1 MFRCILATALA
12 VALGTTLTQAQETGE
27 DREGG
32 IIGTGIAGTITEL
45 GSIYVNGQHI
55 EIKSGMPVLDA
66 IPAKTAGALKP
77 GETVAVVAMPQG
89 SSWQADHI
97 RQLLPLVGPV
107 SRSGDGEIR
116 IMGVRVLLQDG
127 AVLPE
132 PGTWVAVNGHWQGD
146 LVQAGRIERLDQ
158 PLAQAR
164 ITGSWLGVDADGSE
178 RVGAA
183 RISGLTTSH
192 LNRGDVVQITGQP
205 TRDGIRAEKLETGL
219 FRKPVGLVQV
229 QGYYS
234 APGPDGLYTVL
245 GSGLIAY
252 TDMPEMISGDRPVVE
267 CGRQGRLGDQPAG
280 SALSEQLGCRP

>member
-1 MFRCILATALA
+1 VFRCILATALTL
-12 VALGTTLTQAQETGE
+12 ALGTTLTQAQETSE

-55 EIKSGMPVLDA
+55 EINPEMPVLDA
-66 IPAKTAGALKP
+66 VLAKPAQALKP
-77 GETVAVVAMPQG
+77 GETVAVVATLQG
-89 SSWQADHI
+89 NSWHADHI

-107 SRSGDGEIR
+107 TRSRDGEIR
-116 IMGVRVLLQDG
+116 IMGVRVLLQEG
-127 AVLPE
+127 TALPE
-132 PGTWVAVNGHWQGD
+132 PGAWVAVNGHWQGE
-146 LVQAGRIERLDQ
+146 LVQAGLIQHLDQ
-158 PLAQAR
+158 PLARAR
-164 ITGSWLGVDADGSE
+164 ITGSWLGATADGTE

-183 RISGLTTSH
+183 RIEGLTTRH

-205 TRDGIRAEKLETGL
+205 TQYGIRAEKLETGL

-252 TDMPEMISGDRPVVE
+252 TDMPEMISGSLPVVE
-267 CGRQGRLGDQPAG
+267 CGHDGRLGDQPAG
-280 SALSEQLGCRP
+280 STLPERLGCRP